1 MPSEGRCIRRTEKMD
16 IVLIA
21 GVIVVT
27 AAAVIAFFA
36 GSKDDKDN
44 EYTDRSDKDE

>member
-1 MPSEGRCIRRTEKMD
+1 MD

-44 EYTDRSDKDE
+44 DNIDRSDKDEH

>member
-1 MPSEGRCIRRTEKMD
+1 MD

-21 GVIVVT
+21 GTIVVT
-27 AAAVIAFFA
+27 AAAVIAFFT

-44 EYTDRSDKDE
+44 DNNDNDRSDKDEH